1 MSKLD
6 HRLAEYRAL
15 RKAAH
20 ALLQADLAQLRA
32 AWSAGKIAARAGR
45 NISRKADNAAQLARK
60 HQGIIVAGAAAVAGA
75 ATLWFARAPILKA
88 IASWR
93 EKAEAGEPGDESEL
107 LDDVES

>member
-6 HRLAEYRAL
+6 HRLTEYRAL

-20 ALLQADLAQLRA
+20 ALFQADLAQLRA
-32 AWSAGKIAARAGR
+32 AWSAGKIAARAGK
-45 NISRKADNAAQLARK
+45 NITRKADDAAHFARK
-60 HQGIIVAGAAAVAGA
+60 HQGAIVAGAAAVAGA
-75 ATLWFARAPILKA
+75 ATLWFVRAPILRA

-93 EKAEAGEPGDESEL
+93 EKAGTDAPRDESEL